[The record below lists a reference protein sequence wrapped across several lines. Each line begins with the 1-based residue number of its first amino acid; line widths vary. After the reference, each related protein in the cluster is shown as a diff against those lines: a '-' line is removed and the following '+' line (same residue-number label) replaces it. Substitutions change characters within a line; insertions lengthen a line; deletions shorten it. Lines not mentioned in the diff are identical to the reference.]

1 MLPGG
6 AALEMNPEV
15 DSPEPQ
21 IHEAKAATPPP
32 LRSHRSQP
40 LASLEHFLHF
50 GPSVSTL
57 RHT

>member
-21 IHEAKAATPPP
+21 IHEAKATTPPP
-32 LRSHRSQP
+32 SQATEASHSH
-40 LASLEHFLHF
+40 LWSTSYF
-50 GPSVSTL
+50 GPSASTL